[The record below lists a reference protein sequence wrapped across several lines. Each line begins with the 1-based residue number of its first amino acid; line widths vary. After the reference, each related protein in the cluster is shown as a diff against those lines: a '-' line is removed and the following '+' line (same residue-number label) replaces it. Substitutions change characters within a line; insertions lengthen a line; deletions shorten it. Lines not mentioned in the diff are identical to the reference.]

1 MVKANGEGLDAPNL
15 ALDNSKVVPKER
27 GIVTE
32 VQAKSMERVD
42 ENVGN
47 QTTSFGPWM
56 LVSKN
61 QRRGSKGV
69 SKTRMERKEAG
80 SQSFEAVVNKGKEVD
95 SSPSPA
101 AKNWKEDDY
110 CHSINL
116 IRQAQFMIGG
126 DKLGLEGLPYVQ
138 TYLPS
143 KEDIRTANKINRNMG
158 DVGTTSNPP
167 TPEQWLMHT
176 LLWFL
181 SRFLPWWSKLSFNR
195 GVGSKGFPR
204 LVKDLCGP
212 YHSNILCLLETR
224 ISGTKATNIARKF
237 GFSSWHLVEGVG
249 FSGDTGGVSNL
260 SRDHHRFAVCLLDSE
275 LHDIGFQGEPF
286 TWQRET
292 IRRRL
297 DRYVANNSWSLQ
309 FSQAL
314 VKHLP
319 KLKYDYVPILLNLD
333 YHDFAHSEVTEDMLD
348 EQICDYAIDGRW
360 DYERISLTLGDNWL
374 PVIVAIKPPEPSFGE
389 DSLAWLPTSNGQF
402 LMKPAGALFFS
413 NAEEDRSSLF
423 HRIWKLKAPQ
433 WLCTFC
439 WLVANEALL
448 TNERRC
454 KRHMTSDDRC
464 GVYHNFP
471 ESLLHVLRDCEVARR
486 TWMSID
492 NSLVTGRVWPL
503 LFATT
508 MDLLWY
514 RRNKVIFYAAE
525 FLEEGK
531 LASLAIHLA
540 NNVQHV
546 YTTVGNMKKKVG
558 TFIDKQDNNGNFIAR
573 FSANLA
579 YGTIIAA
586 ELWGVFLGVDLALS
600 LGLESLH
607 IEVDS
612 LAAAKLCFQEG
623 IECHSLKAIVLAIKD
638 RYGKLCN

>member
-1 MVKANGEGLDAPNL
+1 
-15 ALDNSKVVPKER
+15 
-27 GIVTE
+27 
-32 VQAKSMERVD
+32 
-42 ENVGN
+42 
-47 QTTSFGPWM
+47 
-56 LVSKN
+56 
-61 QRRGSKGV
+61 
-69 SKTRMERKEAG
+69 MERKEAG

-249 FSGDTGGVSNL
+249 FSGGIWVLWNDTFWCIEVLESHRLADLIQDDWCVGGNFNCVLTSADTGGVSNL

-333 YHDFAHSEVTEDMLD
+333 YHGNSFVRPFHFLAPWLVHKDFHSLLINNWCTDNLLEDNISSSMSIAKIWNNEVFGNIAKRKSRILARLNATSRKRRKRVSMLKDQAEFWIEQDQQLQNHSLNFFQNLYTKDSEYERLEAPGLFPMISKEDIAMLTKEVTVD
-348 EQICDYAIDGRW
+348 EIR
-360 DYERISLTLGDNWL
+360 T
-374 PVIVAIKPPEPSFGE
+374 
-389 DSLAWLPTSNGQF
+389 
-402 LMKPAGALFFS
+402 
-413 NAEEDRSSLF
+413 SLF
-423 HRIWKLKAPQ
+423 AMG
-433 WLCTFC
+433 
-439 WLVANEALL
+439 A
-448 TNERRC
+448 
-454 KRHMTSDDRC
+454 
-464 GVYHNFP
+464 
-471 ESLLHVLRDCEVARR
+471 
-486 TWMSID
+486 
-492 NSLVTGRVWPL
+492 
-503 LFATT
+503 
-508 MDLLWY
+508 
-514 RRNKVIFYAAE
+514 
-525 FLEEGK
+525 
-531 LASLAIHLA
+531 
-540 NNVQHV
+540 
-546 YTTVGNMKKKVG
+546 
-558 TFIDKQDNNGNFIAR
+558 
-573 FSANLA
+573 
-579 YGTIIAA
+579 
-586 ELWGVFLGVDLALS
+586 
-600 LGLESLH
+600 
-607 IEVDS
+607 
-612 LAAAKLCFQEG
+612 
-623 IECHSLKAIVLAIKD
+623 
-638 RYGKLCN
+638 

>member
-1 MVKANGEGLDAPNL
+1 
-15 ALDNSKVVPKER
+15 
-27 GIVTE
+27 
-32 VQAKSMERVD
+32 
-42 ENVGN
+42 
-47 QTTSFGPWM
+47 
-56 LVSKN
+56 
-61 QRRGSKGV
+61 
-69 SKTRMERKEAG
+69 MERKEAG

-333 YHDFAHSEVTEDMLD
+333 YH
-348 EQICDYAIDGRW
+348 G
-360 DYERISLTLGDNWL
+360 
-374 PVIVAIKPPEPSFGE
+374 
-389 DSLAWLPTSNGQF
+389 
-402 LMKPAGALFFS
+402 LM
-413 NAEEDRSSLF
+413 
-423 HRIWKLKAPQ
+423 
-433 WLCTFC
+433 
-439 WLVANEALL
+439 V
-448 TNERRC
+448 
-454 KRHMTSDDRC
+454 
-464 GVYHNFP
+464 
-471 ESLLHVLRDCEVARR
+471 
-486 TWMSID
+486 
-492 NSLVTGRVWPL
+492 
-503 LFATT
+503 
-508 MDLLWY
+508 
-514 RRNKVIFYAAE
+514 
-525 FLEEGK
+525 
-531 LASLAIHLA
+531 
-540 NNVQHV
+540 
-546 YTTVGNMKKKVG
+546 
-558 TFIDKQDNNGNFIAR
+558 
-573 FSANLA
+573 FSANLSFEPNPFLEDLQLEDLLIQEEIYWKQCSRCTWLN
-579 YGTIIAA
+579 YGNKNTSYFHGVATSRKRRKRAFYGSMFSSEDYQRSVTNAVTNRILHHTIGLPDFTQGLRCFQTVTCYQAVVNNLEDAHEMLDTAISTTLKESKPVYISISCNLAA
-586 ELWGVFLGVDLALS
+586 IPYPTFSREPVPFSLS
-600 LGLESLH
+600 PKLSNQMGLEAVV
-607 IEVDS
+607 E
-612 LAAAKLCFQEG
+612 AAADFHG
-623 IECHSLKAIVLAIKD
+623 NMSV
-638 RYGKLCN
+638 